1 MGFLVNSSITVDA
14 ILTKRGRQILA
25 NGGDLGITKFA
36 LSDEEVDYTLYDV
49 THPNGTDSYGAV
61 IENMSLLEAT
71 PSRTTFRSFLV
82 DTPVSGMTLNVGSLD
97 LGVLGKNEPISINP
111 ETVGGLTEQY
121 EFTIENTNVVRFN
134 GGLSTTRT
142 ASSVQLNTQSINI
155 RAATT
160 ITVKG
165 LSSGLVKVI
174 NLTVEADPGSG
185 IDPLGPLNDGGA
197 GMANSGQS
205 AGNPYG

>member
-1 MGFLVNSSITVDA
+1 MGFLDNSSITVDA

-82 DTPVSGMTLNVGSLD
+82 NIPVSGMTLNVGPLD
-97 LGVLGKNEPISINP
+97 LGVLNKNEPISINP

-121 EFTIENTNVVRFN
+121 EFTIENTNIVMFN
-134 GGLSTTRT
+134 GGLASVRT
-142 ASSVQLNTQSINI
+142 ASSVQLSTQSINI
-155 RAATT
+155 KAATT

-185 IDPLGPLNDGGA
+185 IDPLGPVTNGGA